1 MKNAVDA
8 ATNEREMR
16 ELDERLAAEEAQAQ
30 ARVNINKSKQV
41 LTGINVR
48 NVIELHGQE
57 REEEERK
64 QREEEE
70 RKQREEEERR
80 QREEEER
87 KQREEEEKRQREEE
101 ERKQREEEERRQ
113 REEEELMQAEKR
125 ETEKPED
132 STNEPANLQATLSRK
147 VTLNQASLK
156 DVVIKPGEEPTPE
169 QAKEIAEQ
177 KKDLMNKVLNNV
189 ELAKRL
195 YNKLDKDGDENIKR
209 SEVGKIAND
218 NRSIEGRILHR
229 IMDLPDHASNKDWTK
244 DAISKIYAAMDKD
257 GKGGV
262 SFARFMEYLRE
273 KEEERKVSCGESS

>member
-1 MKNAVDA
+1 
-8 ATNEREMR
+8 
-16 ELDERLAAEEAQAQ
+16 
-30 ARVNINKSKQV
+30 
-41 LTGINVR
+41 
-48 NVIELHGQE
+48 
-57 REEEERK
+57 
-64 QREEEE
+64 
-70 RKQREEEERR
+70 
-80 QREEEER
+80 
-87 KQREEEEKRQREEE
+87 
-101 ERKQREEEERRQ
+101 
-113 REEEELMQAEKR
+113 MQAEKR